1 MRFRIKNHIRIFC
14 LVLFGCTSSEQN
26 SETTLLEIEP
36 DLSVYELVGLENF
49 EFDFEDQFVGKGFF
63 EIEEDQILF
72 FDRLAMRVLAFDTEG
87 KYIQTLIDN
96 GEGPSEIPRFQ
107 TSVSAGGFRYFM
119 DGYTILT
126 FDQNNQLSN
135 RAVLDFY
142 HQSDLSEVENNPSPD
157 DPGIYEVKYWG
168 NQLEI
173 IDGYL
178 YTKIESSN
186 PKFNFVMHP
195 EYYTDSY
202 LYAKVD
208 PESGKVLELKGK
220 HPRIYQNY
228 KFLPHFDY
236 YYHDLVADE
245 IYLSFEPD
253 SLIYIL
259 DKNFEVKEAFGNS
272 GKEMDQSYIEVSTV
286 EDWEDYWR
294 INRAQKGFYKYVK
307 FFPEE
312 GVLFRTYTLGNSDPL
327 AYEYGDNPQRM
338 QIYKNKQLI
347 GDVEVPNFFKVI
359 GKIGEYYLADGSAD
373 NPDNEELVLYRF
385 KLSEE

>member
-1 MRFRIKNHIRIFC
+1 MKNSLLLALIFLGGCSSEDKKRELVIKNVEVDLKITDF
-14 LVLFGCTSSEQN
+14 E
-26 SETTLLEIEP
+26 ELEKFE
-36 DLSVYELVGLENF
+36 F
-49 EFDFEDQFVGKGFF
+49 EFDDQFVGKGFF
-63 EIEEDQILF
+63 EIENDQILF
-72 FDRLAMRVLAFDTEG
+72 FDRLAMRVLSFDSEG
-87 KYIQTLIDN
+87 NYLRTLIDN

-107 TSVSAGGFRYFM
+107 THISDGTYRYFM

-126 FDQNNQLSN
+126 FDQKNELRN
-135 RAVLDFY
+135 RTVLDFY
-142 HQSDLSEVENNPSPD
+142 HQSDLSNVEQNPSPE
-157 DPGIYEVKYWG
+157 DPGVYEVKYWG

-208 PESGKVLELKGK
+208 PENGKVLELKGK
-220 HPRIYQNY
+220 HPKIYQNY

-236 YYHDLVADE
+236 YYHDRVGDE
-245 IYLSFEPD
+245 LYLSFEPD

-259 DKNFEVKEAFGNS
+259 DKDFEVKEAFGNS
-272 GKEMDQSYIEVSTV
+272 GQEMDQSYVEVSTV

-312 GVLFRTYTLGNSDPL
+312 DVLFRTYTLGNSDPL

-359 GKIGEYYLADGSAD
+359 GKLGKYYIADGSAD

-385 KLSEE
+385 KLDIR

>member
-1 MRFRIKNHIRIFC
+1 MSRLLFLISILSLCFVSCEKNRGKMGEVNVVYNSPNIQFENLDNFERVSFN
-14 LVLFGCTSSEQN
+14 SSE
-26 SETTLLEIEP
+26 
-36 DLSVYELVGLENF
+36 ELF
-49 EFDFEDQFVGKGFF
+49 GKGFF
-63 EIEEDQILF
+63 EIENDQLLF
-72 FDRLAMRVLAFDTEG
+72 FDQLAMRVLSFDSEG
-87 KYIQTLIDN
+87 KYIRTLLDN

-107 TSVSAGGFRYFM
+107 THVSDGTYRYFM

-126 FDQNNQLSN
+126 YDENNELRN
-135 RAVLDFY
+135 RTVLDFY
-142 HQSDLSEVENNPSPD
+142 HQSDLSNVEQNPNPE
-157 DPGIYEVKYWG
+157 DPGVYEVKYWG

-208 PESGKVLELKGK
+208 LENGKVLELKGK
-220 HPRIYQNY
+220 HSKIYQNY

-236 YYHDLVADE
+236 YYHDRNGDE
-245 IYLSFEPD
+245 LYLSFEPD

-272 GKEMDQSYIEVSTV
+272 GKEMDQSYVEVSTV

-312 GVLFRTYTLGNSDPL
+312 EVLFRTYTVGNSDPL
-327 AYEYGDNPQRM
+327 AFEYGDNPQRM
-338 QIYKNKQLI
+338 QIYKNRQLV

-359 GKIGEYYLADGSAD
+359 GKLGEYYIADGSAD
-373 NPDNEELVLYRF
+373 NPDNEELLLYRF
-385 KLSEE
+385 KLDI